1 MSSDTKEKPF
11 HCRYCGRKYARKF
24 VELAIRL
31 SHNHANGLSLRSR
44 DLVNRHEKSF
54 HPHADGLNLPEGLC
68 PSEDQ
73 NDVTMSEIRSLPTPP
88 SQTFDTCSE
97 KVDFQSFSPSNVE
110 HNMEYDITMSLDMTS
125 PPLSDTMSADVATC
139 RLGRNPP
146 NTVGPHDTTVLS
158 MLNTDRKVHDISP
171 PRILDDLDLS
181 LDNQYTSEN
190 SHFPIAPQNASG
202 REAWNTANATYPVT
216 GYDNWSPV
224 TTTEGSHIALE
235 SCMFPDEF
243 DIIAIDSMALNHAAL
258 VADLSTYLSQPGLE
272 SFDQIQVSNTQESV
286 SLDAV
291 PHESAP
297 LPIEASALNVGL
309 PGAKGSSLLL
319 RMPSLLKETPRKTLS
334 PPTLNENIYQSIM
347 ASVRLQTTM
356 TTDMEPL
363 LSLSEM
369 QQFLKCY
376 LVCFHR
382 HCPIIHLPT
391 LSLDSVPSHLILAI
405 CAIGALYRL
414 RRKTAHDLWQCADQM
429 CDKVCVR

>member
-1 MSSDTKEKPF
+1 MLSDTKEKPF
-11 HCRYCGRKYARKF
+11 HCRYCGRRYARKF
-24 VELAIRL
+24 VEFAISL
-31 SHNHANGLSLRSR
+31 LHNHADELLLQSR

-54 HPHADGLNLPEGLC
+54 HPHADGLNLSGGLC

-88 SQTFDTCSE
+88 SQIFDTCSE
-97 KVDFQSFSPSNVE
+97 KADFQSFSPSNVE
-110 HNMEYDITMSLDMTS
+110 HNMEYDITRSLDMTS
-125 PPLSDTMSADVATC
+125 PPLSDTMPADVATC
-139 RLGRNPP
+139 RLGRDPP

-158 MLNTDRKVHDISP
+158 MLNTDRQVHDISP

-181 LDNQYTSEN
+181 LDTQYTSEN
-190 SHFPIAPQNASG
+190 SHYPIPPQNASG
-202 REAWNTANATYPVT
+202 REAWNTANATYPMT

-224 TTTEGSHIALE
+224 TTTEGSHMALE
-235 SCMFPDEF
+235 PCVFPDEF
-243 DIIAIDSMALNHAAL
+243 DLIAIDSMALNHAAL
-258 VADLSTYLSQPGLE
+258 DADLSTYLSQPGLE
-272 SFDQIQVSNTQESV
+272 SFNQTQVLNTQEPG

-297 LPIEASALNVGL
+297 PPIEASALNVGL
-309 PGAKGSSLLL
+309 PGSKGSSLLL
-319 RMPSLLKETPRKTLS
+319 RMPSLLKETPRKTLP